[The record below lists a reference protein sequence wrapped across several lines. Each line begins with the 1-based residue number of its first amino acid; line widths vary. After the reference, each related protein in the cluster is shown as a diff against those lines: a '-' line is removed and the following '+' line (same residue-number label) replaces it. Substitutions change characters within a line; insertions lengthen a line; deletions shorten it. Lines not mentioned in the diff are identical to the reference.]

1 MKQNIYSYI
10 YYQEHVINDNIEK
23 QLFLLKAPLIKDEY
37 NNMEEIVIHVVRINI
52 ITYKYHWQHCIKN
65 NIAHIFSTIY
75 DFIINFFQHFFFSTF
90 NPNKYILYI

>member
-1 MKQNIYSYI
+1 MG
-10 YYQEHVINDNIEK
+10 VISCGEYRETII
-23 QLFLLKAPLIKDEY
+23 LLKAPLIKDEY

-75 DFIINFFQHFFFSTF
+75 DFIINFFQHFFSTFSTQINIF
-90 NPNKYILYI
+90 I